1 MQAQGQV
8 IITIP
13 ESEDLENK
21 SAASFLK
28 RLDGPPLCLFSII
41 PAIRPLPL
49 QDSDILYLTP
59 CCQHARDTHLV
70 TILMQTPPHTHTP
83 IPRARPTPSK
93 QCSHHL
99 SGWPVCLRLQEEPS
113 DGVCDRCLSGT
124 MHLLCIHVCT
134 RLSCVRLIEMDAC
147 TSEHSEKVNA
157 CDR

>member
-28 RLDGPPLCLFSII
+28 RLDGPPLPTPS
-41 PAIRPLPL
+41 RQRHPLPHTVL
-49 QDSDILYLTP
+49 P
-59 CCQHARDTHLV
+59 ARQRHSLSHNLDADP
-70 TILMQTPPHTHTP
+70 PPHTHTP